1 MNRSRSRLGWARAL
15 VLCAVLPIA
24 GCGGGSSTTASNST
38 TAPNGA
44 VSTARSASPQTKVL
58 IVDADAICQ
67 RLNSRVV
74 ASHVTSSQEIAS
86 GASRNAVLEQAAL
99 VELAKLVP
107 PASITRQWQQILAYR
122 RTLALQLT
130 TLARFERSNDAKAAN
145 ALITSKLRVHR
156 QLRVAAT
163 RLGMT
168 ACAKLG

>member
-1 MNRSRSRLGWARAL
+1 MNRSRSHLRWARAL

-24 GCGGGSSTTASNST
+24 GCGGGSSTTVSNST

-44 VSTARSASPQTKVL
+44 VSPARSVNPQTKVL
-58 IVDADAICQ
+58 IVDADAICK

-74 ASHVTSSQEIAS
+74 VSHATSSQEIAS
-86 GASRNAVLEQAAL
+86 GASKNAVLEQAAL

-107 PASITRQWQQILAYR
+107 PASIAPQWQQILDYR
-122 RTLALQLT
+122 RTLAQQLP
-130 TLARFERSNDAKAAN
+130 TLARLARSNDAKAAS
-145 ALITSKLRVHR
+145 ALVESKLRVHH

-168 ACAKLG
+168 ACARVG